1 MAGLIESLRVRL
13 RPELLGGVGR
23 ALSSRN
29 YRLYALGHIAHVH
42 GWFANRLG
50 IGWLTWEMTH
60 SAAWLGIIAFIG
72 MVPIMLV
79 APIGGALADRYGH
92 RPTAITGGAFGCVV
106 TLSIGIL
113 ALIGEMSISLLVVL
127 SMMQGLLFGIEFPA
141 RQALI
146 PQLVGR
152 SNISAAIAFN
162 TTSFQVGAFIGPVIS
177 GLLIVNFGAGASVLL
192 YGFTTISM
200 AFVIFLIRHRPE
212 VRPGGDHPGIFSE
225 VAAGFR
231 YLISD
236 ASLRLLFTLSFTSG
250 LLIRPY
256 NELLPGFAEDV
267 FGRGAEG
274 FAALNAAAGLG
285 ALFMAVYLVFRGR
298 AQGLVRIMMV
308 TAVLSCIGLALFAMT
323 SNFNLALIALAF
335 AAMVLLASHVG
346 WMSLIQNVAEPAM
359 RGRII
364 SFNVSVG
371 LGAPALGALLLG
383 WLAEM
388 IGLGPAL
395 ASTSLLALVIILF
408 TLRPMLRRTK
418 ELEADPIL

>member
-364 SFNVSVG
+364 SFNASVG
-371 LGAPALGALLLG
+371 IGAPALGALLLG
-383 WLAEM
+383 WLADW
-388 IGLGPAL
+388 IGLGA
-395 ASTSLLALVIILF
+395 ALF
-408 TLRPMLRRTK
+408 TTSMIAMVIFLLISLPISRLTN
-418 ELEADPIL
+418 ELEADPTV